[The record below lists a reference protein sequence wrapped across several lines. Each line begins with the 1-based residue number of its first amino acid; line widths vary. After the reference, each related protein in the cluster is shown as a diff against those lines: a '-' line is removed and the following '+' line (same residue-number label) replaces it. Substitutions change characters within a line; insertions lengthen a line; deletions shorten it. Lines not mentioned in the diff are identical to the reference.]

1 MANKTK
7 PKVAAKTA
15 PKAKPVAEKKA
26 DPKAAKT
33 APAKVEEPARVTPP
47 DTVIVESTRIK
58 AVEDDGG
65 PNETY
70 PFGIQFTTSKGF
82 SYERFKT
89 AKIRDKRLSVVGKS
103 ESVCAVKY
111 TPPGGIP
118 KAPVVP
124 ESAQVTEGAPGAGG
138 KKPGPTLIKG
148 GTGQIQEVNKRI
160 TPGAHIEEWRIAR
173 SVRVGKP
180 GFFLQGGH
188 YEKSNGHAR
197 FIVGEEEHF
206 TDLRKAKEAKV
217 AKLPPS
223 DDPEVLP
230 GKSAR
235 VN

>member
-33 APAKVEEPARVTPP
+33 APAKVEEPARATPP
-47 DTVIVESTRIK
+47 DTVIVESTTLK
-58 AVEDDGG
+58 PVEDDGG

-118 KAPVVP
+118 KPAAAPAPV
-124 ESAQVTEGAPGAGG
+124 APT
-138 KKPGPTLIKG
+138 KPGPTLIKG

-223 DDPEVLP
+223 DDPEVVP
-230 GKSAR
+230 GKGAR